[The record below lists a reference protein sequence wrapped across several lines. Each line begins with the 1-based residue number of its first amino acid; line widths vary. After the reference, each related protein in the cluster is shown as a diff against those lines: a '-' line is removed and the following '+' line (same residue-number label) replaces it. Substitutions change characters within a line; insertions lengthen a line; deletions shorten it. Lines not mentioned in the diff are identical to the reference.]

1 MGPARRVSSNEKSRI
16 QREVLQPYLLLLS
29 LGKKKKIKKE
39 GVLSWKLAK
48 VKQIVVY

>member
-29 LGKKKKIKKE
+29 LGKKK
-39 GVLSWKLAK
+39 
-48 VKQIVVY
+48 